1 MTIRP
6 KLTLKILLRPARLAV
21 SDSKPLESLV
31 MEKRARQQ
39 VGITGGLEA
48 PATVCVKSPV
58 LGALHLTVL
67 RPP

>member
-1 MTIRP
+1 MFCIYIVTTHP
-6 KLTLKILLRPARLAV
+6 FSCVTQQAAR
-21 SDSKPLESLV
+21 ESGV
-31 MEKRARQQ
+31 MEK
-39 VGITGGLEA
+39 GHDNELEA